1 MFQLLHGDRRL
12 SEVGEVALVSLQ
24 FNLGFF
30 CEVFHSVLGGLMFL
44 FCLVGGFFPFL
55 FFLCPTAVSCIPPAK
70 AKEKKKEQ
78 MKHLSA
84 GFSKRVI

>member
-12 SEVGEVALVSLQ
+12 SKVGEVALVSLQ
-24 FNLGFF
+24 FNLGLF
-30 CEVFHSVLGGLMFL
+30 CEVFHSVLGGWMFL
-44 FCLVGGFFPFL
+44 FCLVGGFFPL
-55 FFLCPTAVSCIPPAK
+55 SFFSLPHSSELHPSIKSKRKT
-70 AKEKKKEQ
+70 KEQ